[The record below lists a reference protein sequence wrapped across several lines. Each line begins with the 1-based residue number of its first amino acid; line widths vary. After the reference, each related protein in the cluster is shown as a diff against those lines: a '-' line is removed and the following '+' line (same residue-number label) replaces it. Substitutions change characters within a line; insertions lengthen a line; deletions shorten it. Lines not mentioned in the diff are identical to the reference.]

1 MPDFKNKYE
10 LIYFYIQMSVKICI
24 YNISKYKMSINVEQI
39 NIMIDSNIPGKEP
52 FKLTSGILYHPDLK
66 RGKPTRLSEL
76 PYFTSDVR
84 YPLKKL
90 YYLGKQSY
98 KKVLKFFFDKKYFEL
113 KLVGFAKNTPE
124 EKSETTDQKN
134 DVDSITKH
142 NIRVMMELLFPTT
155 FPSIRNFSSSFN
167 EYIRGKMETDASFK
181 GVTTTNRF
189 SYIKVDGKVYTISKV
204 TWLNDLLNHPVYKEF
219 IDEFINYSAWAL
231 KETKTIE
238 ELLGKKKQKIL
249 ERIND
254 KSSKDTLYL
263 QDDVKA
269 FESNKADE
277 KINNELKDPNFR
289 DYEKKKFYEN
299 VDDIIKQFD
308 EFFGLLNNGTPE
320 IDKLYSKIIEINE
333 LYKRLTS
340 NRSVTLKGISN
351 KFTTNLSKITEELKK
366 LNSLDKIRKNYIT
379 SGEVNIKLEG
389 EEPEVVKELQ
399 TNYSRF
405 IDFVEKIKK
414 LLSPIKESSN
424 LELQKTII
432 DYSENVKINDK
443 LVFGELLKKIK
454 EEFVFLKP
462 KKFFSNTSNVALM
475 YTGTTLID
483 KNKFNVPHYE
493 IYLGI
498 DLFEGEINES
508 NLESVVCKYRGLYLG
523 QETELFFSRYNPYDF
538 STHRV
543 FVPEKTD
550 ELQKEDTKVPDL
562 KEDAKKA
569 PALKGGQYTKKN
581 RRGNLRKTKKH
592 I

>member
-1 MPDFKNKYE
+1 
-10 LIYFYIQMSVKICI
+10 
-24 YNISKYKMSINVEQI
+24 MSINVEQI

-52 FKLTSGILYHPDLK
+52 FKLTSGILYHPELK
-66 RGKPTRLSEL
+66 LGKPARLSEL

-90 YYLGKQSY
+90 YYLGKTSY
-98 KKVLKFFFDKKYFEL
+98 KKILKFFFDKKYFEV
-113 KLVGFAKNTPE
+113 KLVGFSKNASE
-124 EKSETTDQKN
+124 EKSEQSAKTN
-134 DVDSITKH
+134 DVESITRH
-142 NIRVMMELLFPTT
+142 NIKVMMELLFPTT

-167 EYIRGKMETDASFK
+167 EYIKGKMETDASIK
-181 GVTTTNRF
+181 GVTSGNRF
-189 SYIKVDGKVYTISKV
+189 SYIKVDGKVYTVSKV

-231 KETKTIE
+231 KETSTIG
-238 ELLGKKKQKIL
+238 ELLGKKKAKLL
-249 ERIND
+249 ERMNSENVKDALYIKDNITAF
-254 KSSKDTLYL
+254 KSNEADPKI
-263 QDDVKA
+263 KA
-269 FESNKADE
+269 
-277 KINNELKDPNFR
+277 ELADPNFR

-299 VDDIIKQFD
+299 VDDIIKQLD
-308 EFFGLLNNGTPE
+308 DFFKLLEGNSE

-351 KFTTNLSKITEELKK
+351 KFTSNLSIITEELKK
-366 LNSLDKIRKNYIT
+366 LNSLEKIQKNYIT
-379 SGEVNIKLEG
+379 SGEINIKLEG

-414 LLSPIKESSN
+414 LLAPTKESSN
-424 LELQKTII
+424 SDLQQTII
-432 DYSENVKINDK
+432 DYSENVKKDGK

-508 NLESVVCKYRGLYLG
+508 NLETVECKYRGLYLG
-523 QETELFFSRYNPYDF
+523 QETELFFSRYNPYDY

-543 FVPEKTD
+543 FVPEKS
-550 ELQKEDTKVPDL
+550 EEMQEEDT
-562 KEDAKKA
+562 KKA
-569 PALKGGQYTKKN
+569 PALKGGRYTRKN

-592 I
+592 V

>member
-1 MPDFKNKYE
+1 
-10 LIYFYIQMSVKICI
+10 MSVKICI
-24 YNISKYKMSINVEQI
+24 YNISTYKMSINVEQI

-52 FKLTSGILYHPDLK
+52 FKLTSGILYHPELK
-66 RGKPTRLSEL
+66 LGKPSRLSEL

-90 YYLGKQSY
+90 YYLGKTSY
-98 KKVLKFFFDKKYFEL
+98 KKILKFFFDKKYFEV
-113 KLVGFAKNTPE
+113 KLVGFSKNLSEENSEQAAKT
-124 EKSETTDQKN
+124 N
-134 DVDSITKH
+134 DVESITRH
-142 NIRVMMELLFPTT
+142 NIKVMMELLFPTT
-155 FPSIRNFSSSFN
+155 FPSIRNFSSSFG
-167 EYIRGKMETDASFK
+167 EYIKGKMETDASIK
-181 GVTTTNRF
+181 GVTSSNRF
-189 SYIKVDGKVYTISKV
+189 SYIKVDGKVYTVSKV

-219 IDEFINYSAWAL
+219 IDEFINYSVWAL
-231 KETKTIE
+231 KETSTIG
-238 ELLGKKKQKIL
+238 ELLGKKKGKLL
-249 ERIND
+249 ERI
-254 KSSKDTLYL
+254 KSPGVKDTLFL
-263 QDDVKA
+263 NNDTNA
-269 FESNKADE
+269 FESNKATQDIE
-277 KINNELKDPNFR
+277 KEITDPNFR

-299 VDDIIKQFD
+299 VDDIIKQFG
-308 EFFGLLNNGTPE
+308 EFFTLLQNDKTE

-351 KFTTNLSKITEELKK
+351 KFTSNLSIITEELKK
-366 LNSLDKIRKNYIT
+366 LNSLEKIQKNYIT
-379 SGEVNIKLEG
+379 SGEINIKLEG

-414 LLSPIKESSN
+414 LLAPTKESSN
-424 LELQKTII
+424 SVLQQTII
-432 DYSENVKINDK
+432 DYSENVKKDGK

-462 KKFFSNTSNVALM
+462 KKFFSNSSNVALM

-508 NLESVVCKYRGLYLG
+508 NLETVECKYRGLYLG

-543 FVPEKTD
+543 FVPEKS
-550 ELQKEDTKVPDL
+550 EEMQEEEDT
-562 KEDAKKA
+562 KKA
-569 PALKGGQYTKKN
+569 PAVKGGRYTRKN
-581 RRGNLRKTKKH
+581 RRGNLRKTKRH
-592 I
+592 V